1 MNAVPNLQKLWQEQ
15 FGLEDEENTVLIKR
29 TLRSGQRM
37 NYQGNVVVL
46 GDVNPG
52 AEIIAGGNVL
62 VLGQLRGMVQAGA
75 CGNENA
81 VIMAFRLKPMQ
92 LRIAGHI
99 TRSPDDDEADQDF
112 PEIASIQNGVITIEP
127 FV

>member
-1 MNAVPNLQKLWQEQ
+1 MPNLQKLWQEQ

-62 VLGQLRGMVQAGA
+62 LEGVPGVGKT
-75 CGNENA
+75 
-81 VIMAFRLKPMQ
+81 RLVRAMGRVFDLPFS
-92 LRIAGHI
+92 RIQF
-99 TRSPDDDEADQDF
+99 TPDL
-112 PEIASIQNGVITIEP
+112 
-127 FV
+127 

>member
-1 MNAVPNLQKLWQEQ
+1 
-15 FGLEDEENTVLIKR
+15 
-29 TLRSGQRM
+29 
-37 NYQGNVVVL
+37 
-46 GDVNPG
+46 G
-52 AEIIAGGNVL
+52 AELIAGGNVL

-99 TRSPDDDEADQDF
+99 TRAPDDDEADQDF